1 MFNSEL
7 LGEENSLLYE
17 SGAGGGGGT
26 KLSDDEIGVLELYTG
41 EF

>member
-17 SGAGGGGGT
+17 SGGGGGT